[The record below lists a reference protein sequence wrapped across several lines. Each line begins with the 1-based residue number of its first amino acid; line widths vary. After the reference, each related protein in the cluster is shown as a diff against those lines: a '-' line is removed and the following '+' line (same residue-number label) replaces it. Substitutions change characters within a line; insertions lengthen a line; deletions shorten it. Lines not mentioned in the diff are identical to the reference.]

1 MWLWLSGRVSIYS
14 FVHHIYL
21 PCVGWKVLHS
31 LTIYIMTSLWWYV
44 LFRVLYFVQATNTP
58 YSMKCSLNTVQLC
71 CAKASMARSLL
82 HHSEP
87 PLLCQD
93 FTRSTINNQN
103 IVCLK
108 LFTKILYRLYSY
120 DNSWTA
126 LSAFHGSRLNEQ
138 NSVQNKDWKFSS
150 ARANL
155 ENGYGVFLFVWV
167 FVCSR
172 S

>member
-1 MWLWLSGRVSIYS
+1 MSWLES
-14 FVHHIYL
+14 FTFLNNLHYDFTVIVCL
-21 PCVGWKVLHS
+21 VPCIVFCASNKHTLQYEVFIEH
-31 LTIYIMTSLWWYV
+31 
-44 LFRVLYFVQATNTP
+44 
-58 YSMKCSLNTVQLC
+58 CSTFCVQLC

-155 ENGYGVFLFVWV
+155 ENGYGVFLFV
-167 FVCSR
+167 
-172 S
+172 